1 MKSRSA
7 LHPLC
12 VILLFILSFT
22 SRILADDV
30 PTFSDPDV
38 TAFVR
43 NYAQFVHYYEDAY
56 KEMKAGNNSKVQA
69 LQAKSTEL
77 QTEAGNVST
86 KVKREEVQRFTDF
99 IQKCAQQLVDITKNP

>member
-12 VILLFILSFT
+12 VIAFVVLSFA
-22 SRILADDV
+22 SRIFADEV

-38 TAFVR
+38 TAFVK
-43 NYAQFVHYYEDAY
+43 NYAQFVHDYEDAY

-86 KVKREEVQRFTDF
+86 KVKPDEAQRFTDF
-99 IQKCAQQLVDITKNP
+99 IQKCAQKLLDITKQ